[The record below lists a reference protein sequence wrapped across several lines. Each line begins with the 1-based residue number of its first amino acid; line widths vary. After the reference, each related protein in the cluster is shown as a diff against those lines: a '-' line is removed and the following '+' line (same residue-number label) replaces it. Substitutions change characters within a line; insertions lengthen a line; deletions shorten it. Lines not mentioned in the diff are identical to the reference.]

1 MARFG
6 RIVTAMATPFDADGA
21 VDLDGAVE
29 LASWLVDHGSDALV
43 LTGTTGEVSVL
54 TDEEHLGV
62 WRAVRSA
69 VDVPL
74 VGGSGSNDTAHAI
87 ELTSAAANLGMD
99 GVLLVTPYY
108 NRPPQSGLDAHF
120 RAVAAAT
127 ELPVMLYDI
136 PVRSGRKISS
146 ELLVRLANE
155 VPNVVSLKDAAG
167 DPAATAW
174 VMSRVPDTFE
184 LYSGDDALT
193 LPLMALGSQG
203 VVSVASHWAGV
214 EMGAMVDAF
223 LAGNHDEARRIND
236 QLLSSYAFE
245 GSDEA
250 PNRSPPRSCWGCWV
264 SPEAPA
270 VCLWVR
276 PPPVSPTG
284 RWRCWPTSVAH
295 PADNRREHP
304 QRARPGQR
312 HVPRRARGDR
322 AQLCRRGTGRSDRP
336 VGLRTDVPRSG
347 HARRRPRPA

>member
-250 PNRSPPRSCWGCWV
+250 PNPIPTKVMLGVLGLPGGACRLPLG
-264 SPEAPA
+264 
-270 VCLWVR
+270 
-276 PPPVSPTG
+276 PPPAG
-284 RWRCWPTSVAH
+284 LA
-295 PADNRREHP
+295 
-304 QRARPGQR
+304 
-312 HVPRRARGDR
+312 DR
-322 AQLCRRGTGRSDRP
+322 AVAVLADLGRTP
-336 VGLRTDVPRSG
+336 GG
-347 HARRRPRPA
+347 QPA